1 MQRLNFG
8 ALFRLQKMMFR
19 LGAVRCNNRPK
30 GWTEFMV
37 LTVDIGNSN
46 IVLGG
51 YVDGKLNFF
60 TRYATEL
67 KMEADQYAVELRGLF
82 NLHGVDT
89 DGITDVVISS
99 VVPGITSLVA
109 GALRRLIDAEPLFL
123 LPGKSNIG
131 IVVDIDNPAE
141 IGADL
146 LACAIAAKDRYAMPC
161 IIVDMGTA
169 TKLTAMDKNGNVC
182 GVSIMPGV
190 FISQEAL
197 KMRTS
202 TLRGIEL
209 EAPKHAIGRNTTE
222 SLKSGAVF
230 GNAALVDGMVERFDE
245 ELGGGSTVVGTGGV
259 ARKIIACCKNEV
271 IYEPNLLLDGLYRF
285 YLLNKNK

>member
-1 MQRLNFG
+1 
-8 ALFRLQKMMFR
+8 
-19 LGAVRCNNRPK
+19 
-30 GWTEFMV
+30 MV

-51 YVDGKLNFF
+51 YVNGKLCFF

-82 NLHGVDT
+82 SLHGVDT
-89 DGITDVVISS
+89 ANITDVVISS

-109 GALRRLIDAEPLFL
+109 GALGRLIAAEPLFL
-123 LPGKSNIG
+123 IPGKSDTNV
-131 IVVDIDNPAE
+131 VVDIDNPAE

-146 LACAIAAKDRYAMPC
+146 LACAIAAKQRYPMPC
-161 IIVDMGTA
+161 IVVDMGTA
-169 TKLTAMDKNGNVC
+169 TKLTALDKNGNLC

-202 TLRGIEL
+202 LLRGIEL
-209 EAPKHAIGRNTTE
+209 AAPKHAIGRNTAE

-230 GNAALVDGMVERFDE
+230 GNAAMIDGMIERFSDE
-245 ELGGGSTVVGTGGV
+245 MGEVASIVGTGGV
-259 ARKIIACCKNEV
+259 ARKIVACCRHKV
-271 IYEPNLLLDGLYRF
+271 TYDPDLLLDGLYRF
-285 YLLNKNK
+285 YLQSKEKA

>member
-1 MQRLNFG
+1 
-8 ALFRLQKMMFR
+8 
-19 LGAVRCNNRPK
+19 
-30 GWTEFMV
+30 MV

-51 YVDGKLNFF
+51 YEDGKLTFF

-82 NLHGVDT
+82 SLHGVDT
-89 DGITDVVISS
+89 AAITDVVISS
-99 VVPGITSLVA
+99 VVPGITALVA
-109 GALRRLIDAEPLFL
+109 GALRRLVDAEPLFL
-123 LPGKSNIG
+123 LPGKSRTG
-131 IVVDIDNPAE
+131 VVVDIDNPAE

-146 LACAIAAKDRYAMPC
+146 LACAIAAKQRFPMPC

-169 TKLTAMDKNGNVC
+169 TKLTALDKNGNLC
-182 GVSIMPGV
+182 GVSITPGV

-209 EAPKHAIGRNTTE
+209 EAPKHAIGRNTSD

-230 GNAALVDGMVERFDE
+230 GNAAMVDGLVERFDE

-259 ARKIIACCKNEV
+259 ARKILACCRHKI
-271 IYEPNLLLDGLYRF
+271 IYEPDLLLDGLYRY
-285 YLLNKNK
+285 YLLNKKESED

>member
-1 MQRLNFG
+1 
-8 ALFRLQKMMFR
+8 
-19 LGAVRCNNRPK
+19 
-30 GWTEFMV
+30 MV

-51 YVDGKLNFF
+51 FEDDRMTFF

-82 NLHGVDT
+82 SLHGVDT
-89 DGITDVVISS
+89 ETITAVVISS
-99 VVPGITSLVA
+99 VVPGLTSLVA
-109 GALRRLIDAEPLFL
+109 GALRRLIRAEPLFL
-123 LPGKSNIG
+123 LPGKSETSVTVTIE
-131 IVVDIDNPAE
+131 NPAE

-146 LACAIAAKDRYAMPC
+146 LACAIAAKARFPMPC

-169 TKLTAMDKNGNVC
+169 TKLTALDKDGNLC

-209 EAPKHAIGRNTTE
+209 EAPAHAIGRNTAD

-230 GNAALVDGMVERFDE
+230 GNAAMVDGLVDRFDE
-245 ELGGGSTVVGTGGV
+245 ELGGGSTVVGTGGI
-259 ARKIIACCKNEV
+259 ARKIVACCRHQV
-271 IYEPNLLLDGLYRF
+271 IYEADLLLDGLYRF
-285 YLLNKNK
+285 YLQNQNQMTKG